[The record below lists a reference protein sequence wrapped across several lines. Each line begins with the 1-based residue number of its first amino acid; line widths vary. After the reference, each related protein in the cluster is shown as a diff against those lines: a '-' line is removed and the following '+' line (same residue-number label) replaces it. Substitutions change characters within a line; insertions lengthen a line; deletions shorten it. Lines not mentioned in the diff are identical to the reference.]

1 LLSSPDNS
9 LAQRVWP
16 VKSGKIPRAVV
27 VLVHGLGE
35 HSKRYTHVAKQLN
48 DWGFSVVGYDL
59 YGHGKSPGPRGAM
72 ISDKQPLDDLAGIID
87 QTRKTYGETIPLVL
101 LGHSMG
107 GLIAAR
113 FVSLELRPVQALV
126 LSSPALDAGLSAF
139 KRFLLL
145 VLPKI
150 VPDLRA
156 GNGLKSAY
164 VSHDAAVVQAYR
176 LDPMVHDRISA
187 RLAKFI
193 ADQGAATIAAAPEWK
208 TPTLLMY
215 AGQDK
220 LVNPKGSVAFA
231 AAAPK
236 EVVTTRCFD
245 NLYHEIFN
253 EIESQPVFKQLKS
266 WLDSRF

>member
-1 LLSSPDNS
+1 LPNSPDLS

-16 VKSGKIPRAVV
+16 VKSGKTPRAIVII
-27 VLVHGLGE
+27 VHGLGE

-59 YGHGKSPGPRGAM
+59 YGHGKSPGPRGGLL
-72 ISDKQPLDDLAGIID
+72 SNTQPFDDLVAIID
-87 QTRKTYGETIPLVL
+87 QTRKTYGEALPLVL

-113 FVSLELRPVQALV
+113 FASLDLRPVKGLV
-126 LSSPALDAGLSAF
+126 LSSPALDVGLNAF
-139 KRFLLL
+139 QKFLLL

-156 GNGLKSAY
+156 SNGLKSAY
-164 VSHDAAVVQAYR
+164 VSHDAAVVQAYK

-193 ADQGAATIAAAPEWK
+193 AEQGIATIAAAPEWK

-220 LVNPKGSVAFA
+220 LVNPKGSAVFA

-236 EVVTTRCFD
+236 EVVTTRCFE

-253 EIESQPVFKQLKS
+253 EIEAQPVFKQLKS